1 MNNEKNSPK
10 GSAMAAFLIGA
21 VAGGITALL
30 FAPQTGAQM
39 RGRLKRGANDL
50 RNRGKLLANEVG
62 QTAGAMKGAASEAKT
77 AYRDEFAK
85 QRETRATSGPE
96 TKLYGET
103 ETAGT
108 RPRAGA

>member
-1 MNNEKNSPK
+1 MNNENSPK

-39 RGRLKRGANDL
+39 RGRLKRGAHDL
-50 RNRGKLLANEVG
+50 RDKGKHLAHEVG
-62 QTAGAMKGAASEAKT
+62 QTAGAVKGAASEAKS
-77 AYRDEFAK
+77 AYRDEFSK
-85 QRETRATSGPE
+85 QRETRAASGQE

-103 ETAGT
+103 ETSGT
-108 RPRAGA
+108 RPRTGA

>member
-1 MNNEKNSPK
+1 MNNETNPK

-21 VAGGITALL
+21 LAGGITALL

-39 RGRLKRGANDL
+39 RGRLKRGAHDL
-50 RNRGKLLANEVG
+50 RDRGKHLAHEVG
-62 QTAGAMKGAASEAKT
+62 ETAGAMKGAAAEAKG

-85 QRETRATSGPE
+85 QRQSRAASGQD

-103 ETAGT
+103 ETGDP
-108 RPRAGA
+108 RPRTSV